1 MGAVSFEDAWG
12 PSESDPPAA
21 TPVSLPRA
29 LVADA
34 EAPRRK
40 SRPRRPE
47 PDRSHDLLLH
57 EVRRL
62 RVEASQRHTH
72 VVMVVCAASVL
83 VTLFL
88 ALSWSSHQK
97 MIQHMSYVMWS
108 LERAGSAPRQ
118 RLPGAL

>member
-21 TPVSLPRA
+21 TPVPRA
-29 LVADA
+29 PVADA

-40 SRPRRPE
+40 LRPRRPE
-47 PDRSHDLLLH
+47 PDRSNDLLLH

-62 RVEASQRHTH
+62 RVEASQRHSH
-72 VVMVVCAASVL
+72 MVMVVCVASAL
-83 VTLFL
+83 VALFL

-97 MIQHMSYVMWS
+97 MIQHMSYVMWA
-108 LERAGSAPRQ
+108 LDRTGSAPRP
-118 RLPGAL
+118 RLPGGL